1 MYMLEILGKLF
12 GSIAK
17 VKLMRLFLLNQEA
30 GFDLADIKT
39 RTGLDGKIAGE
50 ELRRLTSIGFISQ
63 KMIKKEVML
72 RGKKQTTTKRVSGY
86 VFNQSFRYREALHNL
101 LIDTEFVD
109 HKNVSTRFKK
119 AGKVKLLVL
128 SGLFVKNTES
138 PVDILIVGDN
148 LSQSIIEK
156 SIRHM
161 ESEIGKE
168 LTYALFETPEF
179 LYRASMYDKLV
190 REIIDT
196 PFVELIDARI
206 LQQVPKI
213 TPRS

>member
-1 MYMLEILGKLF
+1 MLEILGKLL
-12 GSIAK
+12 GSVAK
-17 VKLMRLFLLNQEA
+17 VKLMRLFLLNQDT

-39 RTGLDGKIAGE
+39 RAGLDGKTAGE
-50 ELRRLTSIGFISQ
+50 ELRRLTSIGFISK
-63 KMIKKEVML
+63 KMIRKEVPL
-72 RGKKQTTTKRVSGY
+72 RGKKQTTIKRVSGY
-86 VFNQSFRYREALHNL
+86 VFNQSFRYREALYNL

-128 SGLFVKNTES
+128 SGLFVKNAES
-138 PVDILIVGDN
+138 PVDVLIVGDN
-148 LSQSIIEK
+148 LSQNVIEK
-156 SIRHM
+156 SIRQM

-168 LTYALFETPEF
+168 LTYALFDTAEF

-213 TPRS
+213 TPRA

>member
-1 MYMLEILGKLF
+1 MLEILGKLV
-12 GSIAK
+12 GSVAK
-17 VKLMRLFLLNQEA
+17 VKLMRLFLLNQDS
-30 GFDLADIKT
+30 GFDLTDIKT
-39 RTGLDGKIAGE
+39 RTGLDGKTAGE
-50 ELRRLTSIGFISQ
+50 ELRRLTSIDFISK
-63 KMIKKEVML
+63 KMIRKDIVL
-72 RGKKQTTTKRVSGY
+72 RGKKQTGTKRVSGY
-86 VFNQSFRYREALHNL
+86 VFNQSFRYREALYNL

-109 HKNVSTRFKK
+109 HKHVSARFKK

-128 SGLFVKNTES
+128 SGLFVKNAES
-138 PVDILIVGDN
+138 PVDVLIVGDN
-148 LSQSIIEK
+148 LSQNVIEK
-156 SIRHM
+156 SIRQM

-168 LTYALFETPEF
+168 LTYALFETAEF

-213 TPRS
+213 TPRT